1 MAAGWGIVSACRFQF
16 MLDGTFLAN
25 LLGLPVA
32 APTGSIMIEVLP
44 SEQRSARMAAVRQRD
59 TKPERMV
66 RSLLHRAGFRFRLTD
81 RRLPGSPDIV
91 LPRWR
96 VAVFVNG
103 CFWHG
108 HDCHLYRL
116 PATRTEFW
124 RAKAIANVERDE
136 RVVRE
141 LHSGGWRTITV
152 WQCALKGKTRLIPS
166 ELAAA
171 LVAAVNCNT
180 PHVDLRG
187 IRLKT

>member
-1 MAAGWGIVSACRFQF
+1 M
-16 MLDGTFLAN
+16 MTDTL
-25 LLGLPVA
+25 
-32 APTGSIMIEVLP
+32 TG
-44 SEQRSARMAAVRQRD
+44 EQRSQRMAAVRQRD
-59 TKPERMV
+59 TKPEQEV

-91 LPRWR
+91 LRRWR

-124 RAKAIANVERDE
+124 RAKTVANVKRDE
-136 RVVRE
+136 RVVSE
-141 LHSGGWRTITV
+141 LRAAGWRIITV
-152 WQCALKGKTRLIPS
+152 WQCALKGRTRLTPA
-166 ELAAA
+166 ELSAA

-180 PHVDLRG
+180 PQVDLRG
-187 IRLKT
+187 IRLKS